1 MIGNACFECS
11 FYDMWEGICVNAAS
25 DRCGESVVGL
35 GACENFEEE
44 NNEG

>member
-1 MIGNACFECS
+1 MGNACFECS
-11 FYDMWEGICVNAAS
+11 FYDMWEGICVSAAS

-44 NNEG
+44 NDG